1 MAKRILIFSLAYH
14 PFLGGAELAVKEIT
28 DRIPSSDIEFEMITL
43 RFDSTLPKRERIGNI
58 LVHRIGFSKR
68 NPTPE
73 DLLRFPMYLNKVLY
87 PLMAFLKAVLLDRRN
102 KFDALWSIMTYMGF
116 SAVFFK
122 LLYRK
127 IPYILT
133 LQDGD
138 TLAHIKKRKRI
149 RLVYPFLT
157 QVFKQADMV
166 QTISKFLEQFARD
179 MGYKGRSE
187 IIPNGV
193 DVAIFGA
200 KVPRDEKKALEE
212 GLNIGKKDKVIVTAS
227 RLVTKNAVDDVI
239 HAVAMMPL
247 TTKLLILG
255 DGPLR
260 GELRSLAHALRVED
274 RVRFLGYVEQKD
286 IPKYFSLADVFVRP
300 SLSEGMGS
308 AFVEA
313 MAAGLPVIATPVG
326 GIPDFLF
333 DRITGLFCEP
343 NNPRSIAEKVEL
355 FLEAKL
361 LREMIVASAKK
372 MAEERYDWKVI
383 VADMKKRV
391 FYPVFPIHKD
401 VV

>member
-274 RVRFLGYVEQKD
+274 RVRFLGSVEQKE
-286 IPKYFSLADVFVRP
+286 IPKYLSLA
-300 SLSEGMGS
+300 E
-308 AFVEA
+308 AFV
-313 MAAGLPVIATPVG
+313 LP
-326 GIPDFLF
+326 
-333 DRITGLFCEP
+333 
-343 NNPRSIAEKVEL
+343 
-355 FLEAKL
+355 
-361 LREMIVASAKK
+361 
-372 MAEERYDWKVI
+372 
-383 VADMKKRV
+383 
-391 FYPVFPIHKD
+391 
-401 VV
+401 